1 MRKSL
6 WILAA
11 VAAGATLLAGCSGE
25 KVTPPM
31 PLTKISKPIRIK
43 SVWRHHLGS
52 GAGKLDLNLV
62 VAADQGNVYA
72 STANGDVYA
81 FDGKTGKRAW
91 ETRTGHH
98 VDAGPGVGGGLVL
111 MGAADGTVLALD
123 EKDGRKRWSI
133 RLGSSVL
140 AVPEASKGVVV
151 VRTVDGHVY
160 GLDASDGSQLWSY
173 SSDEP
178 SLTLRGQSAPL
189 IAGDQVVV
197 GFDNGKLAALSL
209 YDGTAQWER
218 VVAAP
223 NGSSEI
229 ARLVDIDADPVR
241 AGDNVYAVAYH
252 GRAVEVA
259 LDSGS
264 ILWSTSMSATAGMA
278 AGPQNLYVTTA
289 DSAVVALDRTTGAS
303 VWSQNAMLRRSL
315 TGPAVVGD
323 YVVVGDYQG
332 YVQWLSRKDGAIL
345 GRVQVD
351 SDGIEASPVAVGKRV
366 YVYSRGGEL
375 ACLEK
380 AEQ

>member
-1 MRKSL
+1 MRKCL
-6 WILAA
+6 WILTGL
-11 VAAGATLLAGCSGE
+11 AGLVLLAGCSGE

-43 SVWRHHLGS
+43 SVWRHDLGG

-62 VAADQGNVYA
+62 VAADHGNVFA
-72 STANGDVYA
+72 SSAKGEVYA
-81 FDGKTGKRAW
+81 FNGKTGKRVW

-123 EKDGRKRWSI
+123 EKDGKKRWSAH
-133 RLGSSVL
+133 LGSSVL
-140 AVPEASKGVVV
+140 AVPEAAEGVVV

-160 GLDASDGSQLWSY
+160 GLDASDGSQLWAYASN
-173 SSDEP
+173 EP

-209 YDGTAQWER
+209 YDGTVQWER
-218 VVAAP
+218 VVASP

-229 ARLVDIDADPVR
+229 ERLVDIDADPVR
-241 AGDNVYAVAYH
+241 AGGHVYAVAYH

-264 ILWSTSMSATAGMA
+264 ILWSTSMSATAGIA
-278 AGPQNLYVTTA
+278 VGPNNLYVTTA

-303 VWSQNAMLRRSL
+303 VWSQKAMLRRSL
-315 TGPAVVGD
+315 SGPAVVGD

-332 YVQWLSRKDGAIL
+332 YAQWLSRKDGAIL

-351 SDGIEASPVAVGKRV
+351 SDGIQASPVVVGKRV
-366 YVYSRGGEL
+366 YVYGRGGEL

-380 AEQ
+380 AGQ

>member
-1 MRKSL
+1 MRKCL
-6 WILAA
+6 WILTGL
-11 VAAGATLLAGCSGE
+11 AGLVLLAGCSGE

-43 SVWRHHLGS
+43 SVWRHDLGG

-62 VAADQGNVYA
+62 VAADHGNVFA
-72 STANGDVYA
+72 SSAKGEVYA
-81 FDGKTGKRAW
+81 FNGKTGKRVW

-123 EKDGRKRWSI
+123 EKDGKKRWSAH
-133 RLGSSVL
+133 LGSSVL
-140 AVPEASKGVVV
+140 AVPEAAEGVVV

-173 SSDEP
+173 ASNEP

-209 YDGTAQWER
+209 YDGTVQWER
-218 VVAAP
+218 VVASP

-229 ARLVDIDADPVR
+229 ERLVDIDADPVR
-241 AGDNVYAVAYH
+241 AGGHVYAVAYH

-264 ILWSTSMSATAGMA
+264 ILWSTSMSATAGIA
-278 AGPQNLYVTTA
+278 VGPNNLYVTTA

-303 VWSQNAMLRRSL
+303 VWSQKAMLRRSL
-315 TGPAVVGD
+315 SGPAVVGD

-332 YVQWLSRKDGAIL
+332 YAQWLSRKDGAIL

-351 SDGIEASPVAVGKRV
+351 SDGIQASPVVVGKRV
-366 YVYSRGGEL
+366 YVYGRGGEL

-380 AEQ
+380 AGQ